1 MPRIAIFAFGS
12 LIEEPGQELD
22 RRIRDHVQRVET
34 PFRIEFAR
42 ASRKRGGGPTLVP
55 VDEGGS
61 SVSAVLLVLDPR
73 VDLDEAKNL
82 LWRREIGNESSA
94 ESYTRPPNPGP
105 NRVLVETLEGFHGF
119 DFVLYTRIGRNI
131 TMPTPDH
138 LAELAI
144 RSARGEAGADGT
156 DGIRYLQSAMRQE
169 ISTPLT
175 PRYAAA
181 ILRMTGAASLDEA
194 HARIRKGLAY

>member
-12 LIEEPGQELD
+12 LIEEPGQELG
-22 RRIRDHVQRVET
+22 RRIRDRVKRVQT
-34 PFRIEFAR
+34 PFAIEYAR
-42 ASRKRGGGPTLVP
+42 KSRKRGFGPTLVP

-61 SVSAVLLVLDPR
+61 SVNAVLLELDP
-73 VDLDEAKNL
+73 VVGLDEAKDL

-94 ESYTRPPNPGP
+94 ERYKRPADPGT
-105 NRVLVETLEGFHGF
+105 NQVLVECIEDFPDF

-131 TMPTPDH
+131 DPLTPDH

-144 RSARGEAGADGT
+144 RSARGAAGANCT
-156 DGIRYLQSAMRQE
+156 DGIRYLKSAMRQG

-181 ILRMTGAASLDEA
+181 ILRMTGAESLDEA
-194 HARIRKGLAY
+194 HARIREGLA